1 MVDKARLLNLHESLH
16 KGTNASTAL
25 SNLNMQQTEKSIVD
39 SNLWLPKY
47 MSGVQNLKP
56 QDSAFI
62 LAHIND
68 ITPTDVHMHT
78 HAHALLE
85 LWTFNLLGLFV
96 TSCS

>member
-1 MVDKARLLNLHESLH
+1 MNPYTR
-16 KGTNASTAL
+16 GTNAL
-25 SNLNMQQTEKSIVD
+25 PNPQGNLNMQQMEQTEKSIVD

-68 ITPTDVHMHT
+68 ITPTDVHMHACM
-78 HAHALLE
+78 HAHTHTVCRFFSWLS
-85 LWTFNLLGLFV
+85 FNP
-96 TSCS
+96 